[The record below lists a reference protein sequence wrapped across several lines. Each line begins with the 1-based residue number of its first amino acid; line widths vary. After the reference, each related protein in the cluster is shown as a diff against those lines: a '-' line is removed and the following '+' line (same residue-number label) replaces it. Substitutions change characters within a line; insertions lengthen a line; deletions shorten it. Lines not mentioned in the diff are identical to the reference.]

1 MERFPTPP
9 TRASSRPS
17 TPSAPQRIPRIRPGR
32 PSILLLLHRNTRC
45 SASAQKGDTFMTP
58 HTRRDFLRLA
68 CCSAATASI
77 VGGLSKFGLVSAM
90 AQGATDYKALVCIF
104 MFGGND
110 ANNFIVPIDTAGY
123 MNYQTIRANLA
134 LAQASLLPLQIGG
147 QANFG
152 LHPNL
157 PDLQTLFN
165 ATTSPLAL
173 LTNVGTLVQPTTR
186 QNYQSQASLPENLF
200 SHSDQ
205 QEQWQTTQL
214 SGLPNAGWAGKVAD
228 KIQSLNTGAAF
239 PPILSVAGN
248 PIFCTGDVSRPFTM
262 NPGSTPGLSGFST
275 SAAGQARLLSVQ
287 QLLTFDTGISLV
299 QATSAVTG
307 QAIQEGIV
315 LANALKNIPA
325 IQTVFPANNG
335 LASQLK
341 QVAQVIAA
349 RSALSVQRQLFF
361 CSLGGFDTHADQLAT
376 QVALYTQLSP
386 AMAAF
391 YAATQ
396 ELGVTN
402 NVTTFTLSEFSR
414 TFQPGSNGGTDHA
427 WGSHQMIMGGAV
439 KGNAL
444 YGQFPTLTLGGPDD
458 TGSNGRWI
466 PSASVDQYAAT
477 LASWFGVQSTDLPSI
492 FPNLAN
498 FPTANLGFLG

>member
-1 MERFPTPP
+1 M
-9 TRASSRPS
+9 SHHS
-17 TPSAPQRIPRIRPGR
+17 
-32 PSILLLLHRNTRC
+32 
-45 SASAQKGDTFMTP
+45 
-58 HTRRDFLRLA
+58 RRDFMRLT
-68 CCSAATASI
+68 CCSAATAAMVS
-77 VGGLSKFGLVSAM
+77 GLSKFGLVSAL
-90 AQGATDYKALVCIF
+90 AQATTSYKALVCIF
-104 MFGGND
+104 LFGGND
-110 ANNFIVPIDTAGY
+110 ANNLVVPIDATGY
-123 MNYQTIRANLA
+123 ANYQTIRANLA
-134 LAQASLLPLQIGG
+134 LPQASLLPLQVGSA
-147 QANFG
+147 ANYG

-157 PDLQTLFN
+157 PELQGLFN
-165 ATTSPLAL
+165 TNKSLAIL
-173 LTNVGTLVQPTTR
+173 ANVGTLVLPTTR
-186 QNYQSQASLPENLF
+186 ANYMSQASLPENLF

-349 RSALSVQRQLFF
+349 RSALSVQRQIFF
-361 CSLGGFDTHADQLAT
+361 CSLGGFDTHSDQLPT
-376 QVALYTQLSP
+376 QVGLYSQLSP
-386 AMAAF
+386 AMLAF
-391 YAATQ
+391 YQATQ
-396 ELGVTN
+396 ELGVSN
-402 NVTTFTLSEFSR
+402 EVTTFTLSEFNR

-427 WGSHQMIMGGAV
+427 WGSHQIMMGDAV
-439 KGNAL
+439 KGNAF
-444 YGQFPTLTLGGPDD
+444 YGQFPTLALAGPDD

-466 PSASVDQYAAT
+466 PSTSVDQYAAT
-477 LASWFGVQSTDLPSI
+477 LATWFGVANTDLPSI

-498 FPTANLGFLG
+498 FQTSNLGFLG